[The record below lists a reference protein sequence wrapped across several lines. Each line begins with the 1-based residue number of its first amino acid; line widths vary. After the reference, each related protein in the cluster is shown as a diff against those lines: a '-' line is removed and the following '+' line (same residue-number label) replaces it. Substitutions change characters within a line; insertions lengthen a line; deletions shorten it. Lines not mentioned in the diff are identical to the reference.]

1 MTDVPQLKPLR
12 WIGATRED
20 LQAAPDA
27 VRRVMGFALHEAQRG
42 GKHPK
47 AKPLKGFGG
56 AAVLEVVEDFDGNAW
71 RAVYTVKT
79 ATAIYVL
86 HFFQKKSKR
95 GIATPKQ
102 EIELITKRLREA
114 LQRDKEEQSS

>member
-1 MTDVPQLKPLR
+1 MTDAAELRPLR
-12 WIGATRED
+12 WMGATRED
-20 LQAAPDA
+20 LQAAPVQ
-27 VRRVMGFALHEAQRG
+27 VRRTVGFALHEAQRG
-42 GKHPK
+42 EKHPK

-56 AAVLEVVEDFDGNAW
+56 AAVLEIVEDFDGNTW

-95 GIATPKQ
+95 GSATPKQ
-102 EIELITKRLREA
+102 ELELIRKRLREA
-114 LQRDKEEQSS
+114 LVRDKEDQSP